1 MITNIDPYPKM
12 KDSRVEWIGDVPAHW
27 EVRRLAQ
34 FGKLS
39 RGRGGNKDDDVATGV
54 PCVRYGDLYTT
65 HHHFIRESRSFI
77 PKEKTV
83 EYANIKFGDV
93 LFASSGETIDQI
105 GKSAVNLMQ
114 QDACCGG
121 DVIMFRPAKTANA
134 RYLGYALDCRPAAI
148 QKATMGRGITVMH
161 VYGTQL
167 RYLTIPLPPLV
178 EQSAIVRFLDHVD
191 QRIHRYIRAKLKLI
205 ALLKEQKQAMIHQ
218 AVTGQIDVGTGQ
230 PYPAYKPSRVEWLGD
245 VPAHWEIRKL
255 SWLFRFCK
263 GSNAATLTREYI
275 GRRRGPFPVYS
286 GQTENGGM
294 MGTIDSFEFE
304 FPGPVILVT
313 TVGAKAMS
321 TRTIEA
327 RFSLS
332 QNCALIVPR
341 DSRLDIGYY
350 EGLLRRMFAFERRS
364 VSLIMQPSLRFEDL
378 YRFRIAIP
386 SVDEQQAISRFIVQ
400 CQAETD
406 SVVARTSNVMKR
418 LSEYWVRLVADVVT
432 GQVDVREVSS
442 SLAEADQLVA
452 GLGVSQSLGANSE
465 VVDDELNWSS
475 ARGVAE

>member
-1 MITNIDPYPKM
+1 
-12 KDSRVEWIGDVPAHW
+12 
-27 EVRRLAQ
+27 
-34 FGKLS
+34 
-39 RGRGGNKDDDVATGV
+39 
-54 PCVRYGDLYTT
+54 
-65 HHHFIRESRSFI
+65 
-77 PKEKTV
+77 
-83 EYANIKFGDV
+83 
-93 LFASSGETIDQI
+93 
-105 GKSAVNLMQ
+105 
-114 QDACCGG
+114 
-121 DVIMFRPAKTANA
+121 
-134 RYLGYALDCRPAAI
+134 
-148 QKATMGRGITVMH
+148 
-161 VYGTQL
+161 
-167 RYLTIPLPPLV
+167 
-178 EQSAIVRFLDHVD
+178 
-191 QRIHRYIRAKLKLI
+191 
-205 ALLKEQKQAMIHQ
+205 
-218 AVTGQIDVGTGQ
+218 
-230 PYPAYKPSRVEWLGD
+230 
-245 VPAHWEIRKL
+245 
-255 SWLFRFCK
+255 
-263 GSNAATLTREYI
+263 
-275 GRRRGPFPVYS
+275 
-286 GQTENGGM
+286 